1 MINYSLL
8 TDVNIQLLPN
18 FKGELKYQNDGDSGF
33 DLTAGI
39 DKPITLE
46 PNETKLVPNGFKL
59 SIPNNTEV
67 QVRSRSGLSLKHGIV
82 VKNSPGTVD
91 SGYRGEVATIL
102 YNSSDKPFTINPGDR
117 IAQGVLCPI
126 LKARFTFV
134 NDGELDSSTRGT
146 GGFGSTGV

>member
-8 TDVNIQLLPN
+8 TDVSIQLLPN
-18 FKGELKYQNDGDSGF
+18 FKGELKYQNEGDSGF

-39 DKPITLE
+39 DEPITLE
-46 PNETKLVPNGFKL
+46 PNETKLIPNGFKL

-91 SGYRGEVATIL
+91 SGYRGELATIL
-102 YNSSDKPFTINPGDR
+102 YNSSDKSFTINPGDR
-117 IAQGVLCPI
+117 IAQAVLCPI
-126 LKARFTFV
+126 RKANFTFV
-134 NDGELDSSTRGT
+134 SELSDSTRGT